1 MRKDIGERLQ
11 QVRKELGWA
20 LRKMA
25 KEADV
30 SLSTWQRLESGDNA
44 PSGETLL
51 KFADLGLDPTW
62 ILTGRGN
69 MRRIE
74 AKAASLLDAELLG
87 RVTEVICK
95 VYNEE
100 NICILPIDLGRLAAQ
115 KYNEIYV
122 ASTDQD
128 EQQAMLKLMIVQ
140 LRIKIN
146 QSIKASGHEEI
157 MN

>member
-11 QVRKELGWA
+11 RVRKELGWA

-51 KFADLGLDPTW
+51 KFVDLGLDPTW
-62 ILTGRGN
+62 ILTGRGS
-69 MRRIE
+69 MRRTE
-74 AKAASLLDAELLG
+74 TTTQPLLDIELLG
-87 RVTEVICK
+87 WITEAICG
-95 VYNEE
+95 VYKEKNL
-100 NICILPIDLGRLAAQ
+100 CIAPIDLVRLAAQ
-115 KYNEIYV
+115 KYDEIVV

-140 LRIKIN
+140 LRLKLSKPT
-146 QSIKASGHEEI
+146 Q
-157 MN
+157 